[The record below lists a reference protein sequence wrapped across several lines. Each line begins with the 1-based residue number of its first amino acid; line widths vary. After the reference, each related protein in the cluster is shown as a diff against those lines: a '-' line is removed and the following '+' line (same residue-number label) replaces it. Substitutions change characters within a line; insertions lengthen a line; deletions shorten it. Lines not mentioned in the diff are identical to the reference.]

1 MSTKSPS
8 DDEMASTESG
18 SSSESVETDRSAT
31 TDRSVDATTG
41 PSGTG
46 LDSNVAG
53 ALAYLLGPIT
63 GIAFYVLE
71 PDDEFVRFH
80 AVQSIAV
87 FGGFFVLS
95 IVLSVVLGALSLVP
109 GIGWIIGIVLGLG
122 SFLLAP
128 IGLVVWAFLMYKAY
142 NNERYAVPV
151 VGRYAERYA
160 TESSEHAV

>member
-1 MSTKSPS
+1 M
-8 DDEMASTESG
+8 
-18 SSSESVETDRSAT
+18 
-31 TDRSVDATTG
+31 
-41 PSGTG
+41 
-46 LDSNVAG
+46 DSNLAG

-71 PDDEFVRFH
+71 PDDEYVRFH

-95 IVLSVVLGALSLVP
+95 IVLSVVLGALSLIP
-109 GIGWIIGIVLGLG
+109 RIGWIIGIVLGLG

-151 VGRYAERYA
+151 IGRYAERYA
-160 TESSEHAV
+160 TESP

>member
-1 MSTKSPS
+1 MSTTSPS
-8 DDEMASTESG
+8 DDELA
-18 SSSESVETDRSAT
+18 SSESTNTDRST
-31 TDRSVDATTG
+31 TTNGSTDATAAS
-41 PSGTG
+41 SGTG
-46 LDSNVAG
+46 LDSNLAG

-71 PDDEFVRFH
+71 PDDEYVRFH

-95 IVLSVVLGALSLVP
+95 IVLSVVLGALSLIP
-109 GIGWIIGIVLGLG
+109 RIGWIIGIVLGLG

-151 VGRYAERYA
+151 IGRYAERYA
-160 TESSEHAV
+160 TESP